1 MAVPVIPN
9 FSQGVVSSHTES
21 KTIVKESIVSES
33 YRSGFEYTVSGTG
46 VEPTSGIVSPSISGN
61 KINLSS
67 RSTWKQSVPGA
78 AFQFVETLNTPGL
91 IEKVIIDR
99 ETITETVIDS
109 TSTFSQRERQPLHC
123 CSACSTPLQLQHK
136 SVQLHLPSQIAVVQS
151 LIRLS
156 RSLRGST

>member
-1 MAVPVIPN
+1 MRRLIFLLLLPSPAVAVPVVPN

-46 VEPTSGIVSPSISGN
+46 VEPTSGIVSPPISGN

-67 RSTWKQSVPGA
+67 RSSWKQSVPGA
-78 AFQFVETLNTPGL
+78 SFQFIETLNTPGL

-109 TSTFSQRERQPLHC
+109 TSTFSQ
-123 CSACSTPLQLQHK
+123 
-136 SVQLHLPSQIAVVQS
+136 
-151 LIRLS
+151 
-156 RSLRGST
+156 

>member
-1 MAVPVIPN
+1 VKRLIILLLLPSPAMAVPVVPN
-9 FSQGVVSSHTES
+9 FSQGIVSSHTES

-33 YRSGFEYTVSGTG
+33 YRSGFEYTVNGTG
-46 VEPTSGIVSPSISGN
+46 IEPTNGIVSPPISGN

-67 RSTWKQSVPGA
+67 RSSWKQSVPGA

-109 TSTFSQRERQPLHC
+109 TSTFSQ
-123 CSACSTPLQLQHK
+123 
-136 SVQLHLPSQIAVVQS
+136 
-151 LIRLS
+151 
-156 RSLRGST
+156 

>member
-1 MAVPVIPN
+1 MKRLIILLLLPSPAVAVPVVPN

-21 KTIVKESIVSES
+21 KTVVRESIVSES
-33 YRSGFEYTVSGTG
+33 YRSGFEYTVNGTG
-46 VEPTSGIVSPSISGN
+46 VEPTSGIVSPPVSGN

-67 RSTWKQSVPGA
+67 RSSWKQSVPGA

-109 TSTFSQRERQPLHC
+109 TSTFSQ
-123 CSACSTPLQLQHK
+123 
-136 SVQLHLPSQIAVVQS
+136 
-151 LIRLS
+151 
-156 RSLRGST
+156 

>member
-1 MAVPVIPN
+1 MKRLIILLLLPSSAMAVPVIPN

-61 KINLSS
+61 NINLSS

-78 AFQFVETLNTPGL
+78 AFQFVETLSTPGL

-109 TSTFSQRERQPLHC
+109 TSTFSQ
-123 CSACSTPLQLQHK
+123 
-136 SVQLHLPSQIAVVQS
+136 
-151 LIRLS
+151 
-156 RSLRGST
+156 